1 MKKER
6 FLYLLGLIMDGCA
19 GLAGLGVPLLA
30 MGIGADYGDLGAIG
44 ATGSL
49 AYSAGCF
56 FAGSLADR
64 IGYRRMMT
72 LCSLGAA
79 LVFGAYL
86 LVDQIWQFY
95 AVALAGGL
103 CNSGF
108 WPPLQAWLG
117 SGKGRRSL
125 LLAVGRFNVAWSLGF
140 LVGPA
145 LAGFLYPHGVVYV
158 FGVAAGLA
166 ALLPLGLLFLPL
178 CEPEAETT
186 PADTASLAASRLFLP
201 IAWVANF
208 STFFANGTVRSLFP
222 KFATDLGVAPDLL
235 GVLISLIGL
244 AQTTAFLLISRTERW
259 QFRLAPLVGVQLL
272 AAVGLCTLAFGASPA
287 TFAVGLL
294 IQGLLVAATF
304 TASIFYS
311 LHAEGPGG
319 QRTGIHEGIVGSG
332 FLVGPAAGGLLADH
346 IGPRAPFLLASAV
359 ILAAILLQVFLLRRG
374 RSAALATPGTA
385 A

>member
-1 MKKER
+1 MKKEH
-6 FLYLLGLIMDGCA
+6 FLYLLGLVMDGCA

-64 IGYRRMMT
+64 IGYRRVMT
-72 LCSLGAA
+72 LCSLGMA

-86 LVDQIWQFY
+86 VVDQLWQLF
-95 AVALAGGL
+95 AIALAGGL
-103 CNSGF
+103 CSSGF

-117 SGKGRRSL
+117 KGKGRRSL

-145 LAGFLYPHGVVYV
+145 LAGTLYAHGAAYV
-158 FGVAAGLA
+158 FGMAAGLA

-178 CEPEAETT
+178 REPEPETT

-208 STFFANGTVRSLFP
+208 ATFFANGTVRSLFP

-235 GVLISLIGL
+235 GVLIALIGL
-244 AQTTAFLLISRTERW
+244 TQTTAFLLVSRTESW
-259 QFRLAPLVGVQLL
+259 QFRLGPLTAVQLL
-272 AAVGLCTLAFGASPA
+272 AAAGLCTLAFGASPA
-287 TFAVGLL
+287 TFAIGLL
-294 IQGLLVAATF
+294 IQGALVAATF

-332 FLVGPAAGGLLADH
+332 FLVGPLAGGLLADH

-359 ILAAILLQVFLLRRG
+359 ILAAIALQALILRRG
-374 RSAALATPGTA
+374 RRRAARPGTRA
-385 A
+385 